1 MYSSSDFIK
10 STAERDLIPIVL
22 YTVLTDRF
30 YFQSDAYETL
40 WDDSL
45 CVGNYISSLYY
56 QRSLTT
62 KSAAVLTKFRV
73 RFSGH
78 IKKNNQNTY
87 YTIYK
92 LPIGRFFVVFFY
104 IFLNFHYYIIFRL
117 FFFCEACVVR
127 GLVLLFSFR
136 FIFVLYCIF
145 LFPDRP
151 FRTTLLED
159 QPVERV

>member
-45 CVGNYISSLYY
+45 CVGNYISRLYY

-78 IKKNNQNTY
+78 IKKTNQNTY

-92 LPIGRFFVVFFY
+92 LPIGRSFVVFFLY
-104 IFLNFHYYIIFRL
+104 FLKFSLLYFNFFFFFLWGMCCSRACSIIFFQIYL
-117 FFFCEACVVR
+117 CT
-127 GLVLLFSFR
+127 
-136 FIFVLYCIF
+136 VLY
-145 LFPDRP
+145 LFVPGSP
-151 FRTTLLED
+151 L
-159 QPVERV
+159 

>member
-45 CVGNYISSLYY
+45 CVGNYISRLYY

-78 IKKNNQNTY
+78 IKKKPIKTLITL
-87 YTIYK
+87 YTN
-92 LPIGRFFVVFFY
+92 
-104 IFLNFHYYIIFRL
+104 FLLDDFLL
-117 FFFCEACVVR
+117 FFF
-127 GLVLLFSFR
+127 
-136 FIFVLYCIF
+136 IFF
-145 LFPDRP
+145 
-151 FRTTLLED
+151 
-159 QPVERV
+159 

>member
-45 CVGNYISSLYY
+45 CVGNYISRLYY

-73 RFSGH
+73 RFSAH
-78 IKKNNQNTY
+78 IKKTNQNIY
-87 YTIYK
+87 YTISS
-92 LPIGRFFVVFFY
+92 VY
-104 IFLNFHYYIIFRL
+104 IRQKRRDLEQIATECFL
-117 FFFCEACVVR
+117 
-127 GLVLLFSFR
+127 GSS
-136 FIFVLYCIF
+136 
-145 LFPDRP
+145 
-151 FRTTLLED
+151 
-159 QPVERV
+159 

>member
-45 CVGNYISSLYY
+45 CVGNYISRLYY

-78 IKKNNQNTY
+78 IKKPNQNTY

-104 IFLNFHYYIIFRL
+104 IFLNFHYYI
-117 FFFCEACVVR
+117 FF
-127 GLVLLFSFR
+127 LVFS
-136 FIFVLYCIF
+136 L
-145 LFPDRP
+145 
-151 FRTTLLED
+151 
-159 QPVERV
+159 

>member
-45 CVGNYISSLYY
+45 CVGNYISRLYY

-78 IKKNNQNTY
+78 IKKPIKTLITL
-87 YTIYK
+87 YTNFR
-92 LPIGRFFVVFFY
+92 LDDFLLFFFY
-104 IFLNFHYYIIFRL
+104 IFLNFHYYIFFLVFSLWGMCCSRACSIIFFQIYL
-117 FFFCEACVVR
+117 CT
-127 GLVLLFSFR
+127 
-136 FIFVLYCIF
+136 VLY
-145 LFPDRP
+145 LFVPGSP
-151 FRTTLLED
+151 L
-159 QPVERV
+159 